1 MQMMCTIQ
9 NFRIRAV
16 EDDTL
21 HACLLF
27 IYFVFMICGGY
38 VKMAKKH
45 FRIYFDEY
53 RIDVNMLIFKIF
65 KVLLCFNC

>member
-9 NFRIRAV
+9 NYCIRAV

-27 IYFVFMICGGY
+27 IYFVFMICGGN

-45 FRIYFDEY
+45 FRIYFVEY
-53 RIDVNMLIFKIF
+53 RITEKESLSY
-65 KVLLCFNC
+65 LQ

>member
-9 NFRIRAV
+9 NFCIRAV

-27 IYFVFMICGGY
+27 IYFVFMICGGN
-38 VKMAKKH
+38 VKMAKKQ
-45 FRIYFDEY
+45 FRIYFVEY
-53 RIDVNMLIFKIF
+53 RILYDNMLTLKLF
-65 KVLLCFNC
+65 KVLL

>member
-9 NFRIRAV
+9 NFCIRAV

-38 VKMAKKH
+38 VKMAKNISEFILLNIALLK
-45 FRIYFDEY
+45 
-53 RIDVNMLIFKIF
+53 LF
-65 KVLLCFNC
+65 KVFL